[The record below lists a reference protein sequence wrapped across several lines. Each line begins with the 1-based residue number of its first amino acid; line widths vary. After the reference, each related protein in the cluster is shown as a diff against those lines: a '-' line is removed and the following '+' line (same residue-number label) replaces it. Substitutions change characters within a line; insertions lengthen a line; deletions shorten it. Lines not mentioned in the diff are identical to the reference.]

1 MHPYS
6 QAQTHRY
13 GSLPSVL
20 PIRAQSNILLHYSPI
35 SAPYQPR
42 GPKGLA
48 CTVGR
53 GNVSSAAICGDGRT
67 YWKSKQ
73 EQEEGTEGRSPGSGQ
88 APLWPGITAPWKEGV
103 ERGELAHCTHT
114 HHLLYMQCM
123 WANLTHT
130 GAEIRAWHLQT
141 QARSSRVGRLQAD
154 GSNSSEETAK

>member
-1 MHPYS
+1 MHPSS
-6 QAQTHRY
+6 QAQTHYY

-48 CTVGR
+48 STVGR

-73 EQEEGTEGRSPGSGQ
+73 EQEEGAEARSPSSGQ
-88 APLWPGITAPWKEGV
+88 APLWPGITALWKEGV
-103 ERGELAHCTHT
+103 ERGEVVHCIHT
-114 HHLLYMQCM
+114 HRLLYIHVSMHMGRPRAYRSRNTSQCIFQTEASHM
-123 WANLTHT
+123 GHSHRAQLT
-130 GAEIRAWHLQT
+130 L
-141 QARSSRVGRLQAD
+141 
-154 GSNSSEETAK
+154 